1 MLRGLVSGL
10 CSFICRISAICTR
23 LSRQLDIIIVKLK
36 LAVCQLEDQISEDDD
51 RLIKSKTKESS
62 LTDAVSLFSDN
73 QRGKK

>member
-10 CSFICRISAICTR
+10 CSFICRISAVCTR

-51 RLIKSKTKESS
+51 RNG
-62 LTDAVSLFSDN
+62 AY
-73 QRGKK
+73 